1 MDIPLLKY
9 LDILIGLSVAMLI
22 VSTVVMALVQVL
34 LTSSYARARYLAEG
48 LGELLGQLDP
58 VVFGGASGVSGAE
71 DFAAPD
77 DWAGEYLVWGVYRL
91 GQKSLAAK

>member
-1 MDIPLLKY
+1 MRT
-9 LDILIGLSVAMLI
+9 GTS
-22 VSTVVMALVQVL
+22 ALVEAPKT
-34 LTSSYARARYLAEG
+34 TSSISVRTLVSVMFAFTIVVAPAATATVAREI
-48 LGELLGQLDP
+48 ELVGVAGAVGP
-58 VVFGGASGVSGAE
+58 CVVGAASGVSGAE